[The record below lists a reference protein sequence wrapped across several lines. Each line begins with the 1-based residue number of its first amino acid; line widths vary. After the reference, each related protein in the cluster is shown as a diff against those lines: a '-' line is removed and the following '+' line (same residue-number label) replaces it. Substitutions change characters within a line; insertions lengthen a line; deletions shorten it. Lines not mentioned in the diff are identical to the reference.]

1 MKTCFLHLG
10 TCLTLVRNMRQTFIS
25 LQLWVSL
32 AQCFQGQYQEEPE
45 FTVDVDIIAAHDF
58 VPENDVER

>member
-1 MKTCFLHLG
+1 
-10 TCLTLVRNMRQTFIS
+10 MRQTFIS

-32 AQCFQGQYQEEPE
+32 AQGFQGQYQEEPE